1 MAEMQRRDDVLAT
14 AASERRMIMN
24 KTDEL
29 RSAFRTVELAL
40 ITMLA
45 FDVENFMFWIVWGI
59 ALILDIG
66 IDVSAINK
74 E

>member
-1 MAEMQRRDDVLAT
+1 
-14 AASERRMIMN
+14 MN

-45 FDVENFMFWIVWGI
+45 LDVENFMFWIVWGI
-59 ALILDIG
+59 ASILDIG
-66 IDVSAINK
+66 IDVYAINK
-74 E
+74 NEGDGNG

>member
-1 MAEMQRRDDVLAT
+1 
-14 AASERRMIMN
+14 MIMN

-66 IDVSAINK
+66 IDVYAINK

>member
-1 MAEMQRRDDVLAT
+1 MQRRYDVLAP
-14 AASERRMIMN
+14 AASGRRMIMN

-29 RSAFRTVELAL
+29 RSAFRTVEMAL

-66 IDVSAINK
+66 IDVYAINK
-74 E
+74 K

>member
-1 MAEMQRRDDVLAT
+1 MQKRDDVLAP

-66 IDVSAINK
+66 IDVYAINK

>member
-1 MAEMQRRDDVLAT
+1 MAEMQRRDDVLAP

-45 FDVENFMFWIVWGI
+45 FDVENFMFWVVWGI

-66 IDVSAINK
+66 IDVYAINK

>member
-1 MAEMQRRDDVLAT
+1 MQKRDDVLAP

-59 ALILDIG
+59 ALMLDIG
-66 IDVSAINK
+66 IDVYAINK

>member
-1 MAEMQRRDDVLAT
+1 
-14 AASERRMIMN
+14 MN

-45 FDVENFMFWIVWGI
+45 LDVENFMFWIVWGI
-59 ALILDIG
+59 ASILDIG
-66 IDVSAINK
+66 IDVYAINK
-74 E
+74 NDGDGNG

>member
-66 IDVSAINK
+66 IDVYAINK